1 MRIMEWNL
9 QYGGAQERLPGI
21 IEAVRGHSP
30 DMLVLLEFRPE
41 RIIEVSLSLAALGY
55 PYILN
60 SQPPVRTDGILV
72 ASKAPIKATG
82 RGCPANQS
90 HRWMEV
96 SLEGTDLNILT
107 VHVPGASDLIGKME
121 HWHALSKYARDVI
134 EGQERAVI
142 IGDLNTGLEQDTE
155 GMNFLGREY
164 LSSMLALGWRDVW
177 REYHQLA
184 KEYSWY
190 SSEGNGMRTDH
201 ALASPAIRHPVWAK
215 YSHKEREAGLSDHS
229 VLIMDIMHRLNES
242 GSCSSPVYRKKMD
255 EGCSSG

>member
-21 IEAVRGHSP
+21 IEVVRGHAP
-30 DMLVLLEFRPE
+30 DILVLLEFRPE
-41 RIIEVSLSLAALGY
+41 KIIEVSLSLAALGY

-60 SQPPVRTDGILV
+60 SQPPVRTNGILV
-72 ASKAPIKATG
+72 ASKAPIKATR
-82 RGCPANQS
+82 RGFIGNQS

-96 SLEGTDLNILT
+96 CLEGSDLNILT
-107 VHVPGASDLIGKME
+107 VHVPGASDLMGKME
-121 HWHALSKYARDVI
+121 HWHALSKYARDTI
-134 EGQERAVI
+134 EAQERAVI
-142 IGDLNTGLEQDTE
+142 IGDLNAGMEQDTE

-164 LSSMLALGWRDVW
+164 LSSMLGMGWRDVW

-190 SSEGNGMRTDH
+190 SSEGKGMRTDH
-201 ALASPAIRHPVWAK
+201 ALASPSICHPLWAK

-229 VLIMDIMHRLNES
+229 VLILDIMHRLNES
-242 GSCSSPVYRKKMD
+242 GSRSSPVFCKELDK
-255 EGCSSG
+255 GCTIG